1 MIVENA
7 LGRWKCPFSA
17 YPAVHIEKKGIG
29 MTIVIKN
36 KRLTPSCLK
45 RQAADAS
52 RNSRYLIANP
62 VRCGYTTGSVSYL
75 FIEICQDEVGKVKHL
90 TCYSK
95 F

>member
-1 MIVENA
+1 
-7 LGRWKCPFSA
+7 
-17 YPAVHIEKKGIG
+17 

-52 RNSRYLIANP
+52 RYLIADP

-90 TCYSK
+90 TGYSK

>member
-1 MIVENA
+1 
-7 LGRWKCPFSA
+7 
-17 YPAVHIEKKGIG
+17 

-52 RNSRYLIANP
+52 RYLPANP
-62 VRCGYTTGSVSYL
+62 VRRAYTTGSVSYL
-75 FIEICQDEVGKVKHL
+75 FIQICQDEAGKVKHL
-90 TCYSK
+90 NGYSK